1 MPRITPKLLNLK
13 QGDTAKAMFFLSN
26 LKIEAMKTSH
36 KNARVIKRWSHD
48 RIFDII

>member
-36 KNARVIKRWSHD
+36 KNAKRWSHD